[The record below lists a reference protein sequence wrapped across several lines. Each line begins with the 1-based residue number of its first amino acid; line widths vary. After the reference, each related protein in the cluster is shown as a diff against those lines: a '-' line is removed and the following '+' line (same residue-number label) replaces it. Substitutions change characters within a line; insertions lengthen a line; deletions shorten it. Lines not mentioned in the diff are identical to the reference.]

1 MKIIIRS
8 LVLVIGL
15 IICSII
21 LINCYKEYNE
31 VLDKN
36 KELYIKAN
44 NLNIIEKMV
53 I

>member
-21 LINCYKEYNE
+21 LINCYKKYNE